1 MENRRRRAFKDEV
14 LMHRNISRAY
24 YALMAEHHRVRAAH
38 MKILARGDAMFERKL
53 LRAKEDDEGHIEEVV
68 THEERLS
75 AAQRRRVYKLSSY
88 GRKIEKLVDALL
100 KLHETSD
107 ALERRRHK

>member
-1 MENRRRRAFKDEV
+1 MR
-14 LMHRNISRAY
+14 RNISRAY

-38 MKILARGDAMFERKL
+38 MKILARGDAVLERKL

-68 THEERLS
+68 TYEERLS

-100 KLHETSD
+100 KLQETSD
-107 ALERRRHK
+107 ALERERHK